1 MFSPQPTTS
10 WRQHESGTEW
20 GARCGLAGA
29 ELLEGVEEFP
39 MVESGERSQSRYH
52 TVPQQPS

>member
-1 MFSPQPTTS
+1 MLSPQPTTS

-20 GARCGLAGA
+20 GARRGLA
-29 ELLEGVEEFP
+29 ELLEVEFP
-39 MVESGERSQSRYH
+39 RVETGERSQSRYH